1 MNSRPVKVISI
12 KEFIWRVIISLV
24 LKKRTAVIIQNDTLP
39 EEIMPYCVYNE
50 LAIDKMATVLN
61 VKESKGLEFDAVFV
75 FDENLDNNEKYVS
88 YTRALSEL
96 YIVIKE

>member
-1 MNSRPVKVISI
+1 
-12 KEFIWRVIISLV
+12 
-24 LKKRTAVIIQNDTLP
+24 
-39 EEIMPYCVYNE
+39 MPYCVYNE